1 MKIFLIYLIF
11 LISSFT
17 VNLFMPEF
25 KHFFIPAILIGL
37 SFAFSP
43 KINFRFKKSDLI
55 LSMKI
60 SLLILAPFALLT
72 YLYYGKFQPPTF
84 STILY
89 LLFGVAVSEE
99 IFFRGV
105 IQEKLGNNWKA
116 LIITSILFS
125 LAHLPNFLFYN
136 NFFSLATFFPSLIMG
151 WLYMKTSNIL
161 PSIIFHFLSNCVAIS
176 WGVAESIYCV
186 AISWGVAE
194 SIKFPKIADGK
205 LYIGLF
211 CVFSCHS
218 DPERSE
224 GEESPPFFFFLFKAC
239 N

>member
-11 LISSFT
+11 LILSFT

-72 YLYYGKFQPPTF
+72 YLYHGKFQPPTF

-99 IFFRGV
+99 IFFRG
-105 IQEKLGNNWKA
+105 
-116 LIITSILFS
+116 
-125 LAHLPNFLFYN
+125 
-136 NFFSLATFFPSLIMG
+136 
-151 WLYMKTSNIL
+151 LYKKNSVTT
-161 PSIIFHFLSNCVAIS
+161 
-176 WGVAESIYCV
+176 
-186 AISWGVAE
+186 
-194 SIKFPKIADGK
+194 GK
-205 LYIGLF
+205 
-211 CVFSCHS
+211 
-218 DPERSE
+218 P
-224 GEESPPFFFFLFKAC
+224 
-239 N
+239 

>member
-99 IFFRGV
+99 IFFRGF

-136 NFFSLATFFPSLIMG
+136 NFLSLATFFPSLIMG

-161 PSIIFHFLSNCVAIS
+161 PPIIFHFLSNCVAIS
-176 WGVAESIYCV
+176 
-186 AISWGVAE
+186 
-194 SIKFPKIADGK
+194 
-205 LYIGLF
+205 
-211 CVFSCHS
+211 
-218 DPERSE
+218 
-224 GEESPPFFFFLFKAC
+224 
-239 N
+239 

>member
-161 PSIIFHFLSNCVAIS
+161 PSIFFHFLSNCVAIS
-176 WGVAESIYCV
+176 
-186 AISWGVAE
+186 
-194 SIKFPKIADGK
+194 
-205 LYIGLF
+205 
-211 CVFSCHS
+211 
-218 DPERSE
+218 
-224 GEESPPFFFFLFKAC
+224 
-239 N
+239 